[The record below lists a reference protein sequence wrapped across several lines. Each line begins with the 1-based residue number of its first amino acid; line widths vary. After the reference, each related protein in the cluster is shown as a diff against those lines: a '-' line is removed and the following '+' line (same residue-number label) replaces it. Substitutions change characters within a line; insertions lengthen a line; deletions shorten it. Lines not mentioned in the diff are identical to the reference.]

1 MVAVVIAALSM
12 MMGVALPLMCTLY
25 CSRDRRASE
34 AGGTARYPPSSFFLL
49 STERAAVE
57 RCRLTVEGLR
67 SWPRS
72 WSSSS
77 SLVSEP
83 RRLGWWWIVVVVVA
97 DIDLLEVGRR
107 RRQQKK

>member
-1 MVAVVIAALSM
+1 M

-34 AGGTARYPPSSFFLL
+34 VGGAARYPPSSFLLL
-49 STERAAVE
+49 SMDRATERWRLMSE
-57 RCRLTVEGLR
+57 RLR
-67 SWPRS
+67 SCPWS
-72 WSSSS
+72 WSTSS